1 MGVSAPAMK
10 RLLAIIVR
18 LVPYLIVFV
27 GSLYHPRDPDL
38 GWHLRYGEYFF
49 THGEILR
56 ANTFSQLMPDFMWV
70 NSSWMTDLISY
81 VAYQWSGFL
90 GLALASS
97 LIVTLTAFFF
107 SRWARL
113 TWWDEI
119 FLFPLLL
126 FLLEPVISVSFR
138 GQLISFLFLGI
149 LFYLIDL
156 YKRGKQNA
164 LFFIPPLFALWG
176 NIHGQF
182 FMGLVLF
189 SLWMVVTAFVNRTID
204 RLLIATLAA
213 SAAFVLINPF
223 GIGVYEEAFIHVR
236 NPDLQLVAEY
246 LPIDERS
253 GIWRNHTLV
262 TGILILGGTYLV
274 LADRWRHVIG
284 EISILVLLYGLSFWV
299 RRYAWPFY
307 WFSLFA
313 LQPLAA
319 QLAPPNQKTRNISAG
334 VLGVVILS
342 SVVLLKTPVSKFTSM
357 SWESYCHLALCSPN
371 AAETLMKLDRG
382 EKLLTTYDFGG
393 WLIWN
398 YREVLPT
405 IDGRMHLWRDKS
417 GYRAISFYWPIEQNL
432 SDIDATDYDLAFVSA
447 KKPVSDRLEQLVTQ
461 GTWERLYRDD
471 ITDIYRRVK

>member
-1 MGVSAPAMK
+1 MVARM
-10 RLLAIIVR
+10 RRIFHILWRTL
-18 LVPYLIVFV
+18 PYLIVFV

-56 ANTFSQLMPDFMWV
+56 ANTFSQLMPDFLWV

-90 GLALASS
+90 GLALTSS

-107 SRWARL
+107 SRWAKL

-119 FLFPLLL
+119 FLFPLLM

-149 LFYLIDL
+149 LFFLIGA
-156 YKRGKQNA
+156 YKQGKRITLVA
-164 LFFIPPLFALWG
+164 IPPLFALWG
-176 NIHGQF
+176 NLHGQF

-189 SLWMVVTAFVNRTID
+189 GLWMIVTAFVNRTID

-213 SAAFVLINPF
+213 SAAFALINPF
-223 GIGVYEEAFIHVR
+223 GIGVYEEALIHIR

-274 LADRWRHVIG
+274 FTDRWRHVLP
-284 EISILVLLYGLSFWV
+284 EVSILLLLYGLSFWV

-319 QLAPPNQKTRNISAG
+319 QLAPPNQKTRHISAG
-334 VLGVVILS
+334 IIGVVILS
-342 SVVLLKTPVSKFTSM
+342 SVVILKTPVSQFTSM
-357 SWESYCHLALCSPN
+357 SWESYCRLAFCSPN
-371 AAETLMKLDRG
+371 AAEALTMLDRG
-382 EKLLTTYDFGG
+382 EKLFTTYDFGG

-398 YREVLPT
+398 YRKILPT
-405 IDGRMHLWRDKS
+405 IDGRMHLWRDDS

-432 SDIDATDYDLAFVSA
+432 TDINDADYDMAFVSVR
-447 KKPVSDRLEQLVTQ
+447 KPVADRLDELVEKNI
-461 GTWERLYRDD
+461 WERLYKDD
-471 ITDIYRRVK
+471 VTAIYRRVK